1 MVGVRRG
8 SRCGGNGVGGVVVV
22 VVVVVV
28 VLLGMALL
36 LVVAGVR
43 VRVGRVIMARLIVR
57 ERGHGSR
64 RRRHAVGLPFVRN
77 DERGLKR
84 GSRRRER
91 GRRND

>member
-1 MVGVRRG
+1 M
-8 SRCGGNGVGGVVVV
+8 GGVVVV

-28 VLLGMALL
+28 LGMGL
-36 LVVAGVR
+36 LVLVLVLVAGVR

-77 DERGLKR
+77 DERRLKR
-84 GSRRRER
+84 GSRAEGR